1 MYSNIRSIGSC
12 IIGEKGS
19 YYNKT
24 KRKRVDKQMILINEE
39 FKKLIPPLSLEEL
52 NQLEE
57 NILKEGCRDAIV
69 VWDSYIVDGHNR
81 YGICTEHGIEFKTVE
96 KEFSTKEEAIEWIIL
111 NQFGRRNLSMFH
123 RGELAL
129 RLKPLFREKANK
141 NQSDAGGDKKALLQK
156 SVKAVD
162 KMNTQKEIAKLAG
175 VSHDTIDKTEKIIK
189 KGTQEQIDRARTG
202 GKGNTVNA
210 IYKEIRNKEAET
222 KVCRKCEKELPATEF
237 YVGKGTCRACLG
249 GRERSSKTIRDFR
262 GEIYKTDPNLKTSD
276 VEKIVQEL
284 HDKDK
289 EVVHTIDDVIEEFE
303 VNFQTYLRNL
313 SLILEDQKELVMEP
327 QNNKKIMATL
337 TESVA
342 AMQTMKGTYLYE

>member
-1 MYSNIRSIGSC
+1 
-12 IIGEKGS
+12 
-19 YYNKT
+19 
-24 KRKRVDKQMILINEE
+24 MILINEE

-81 YGICTEHGIEFKTVE
+81 YGICTEHGIEFKTME

-129 RLKPLFREKANK
+129 RLKPLFR
-141 NQSDAGGDKKALLQK
+141 KKAKGNLEESGRYYGKGSQK
-156 SVKAVD
+156 SAKPIESI
-162 KMNTQKEIAKLAG
+162 NQIETRKEIAKLAG